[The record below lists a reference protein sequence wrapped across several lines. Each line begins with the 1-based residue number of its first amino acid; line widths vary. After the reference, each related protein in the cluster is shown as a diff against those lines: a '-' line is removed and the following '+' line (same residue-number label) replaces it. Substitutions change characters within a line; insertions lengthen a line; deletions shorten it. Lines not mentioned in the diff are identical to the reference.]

1 MKFSILAPWTKKD
14 DVAKLKLGATLRGW
28 CLPTMARAI
37 EADEKEAE
45 ALALFNSIK
54 RLAEKQG
61 GKAEST

>member
-1 MKFSILAPWTKKD
+1 M
-14 DVAKLKLGATLRGW
+14 AKLKLGATLRGW

-54 RLAEKQG
+54 RLSDNQKEK
-61 GKAEST
+61 AATT

>member
-1 MKFSILAPWTKKD
+1 M
-14 DVAKLKLGATLRGW
+14 AKLKLGATLRGW